1 MYQTILFDLDGTL
14 TDSGQGILNSIR
26 YALTQLKRPIPDD
39 DLLKTFIGPPLKTSF
54 EQTLGMSLAESQAGI
69 QFYRDYFREKGIF
82 ENEIYSG
89 IPELLADLKD
99 QKKQLLVATSK
110 PEIFARQIL
119 EHFKLSDFFEYIA
132 GASMDSSRSKKAD
145 IIAYALENTSS
156 TDLRSAL
163 MVGDR
168 KYDILGAKKNKI
180 ASLGVLYGYGSF
192 EELQAAKADYI
203 AENAE
208 DLKRIILETGSDN

>member
-26 YALTQLKRPIPDD
+26 YALTQLDRPIPDD
-39 DLLKTFIGPPLKTSF
+39 HLLKTFIGPPLKTSF
-54 EQTLGMSLAESQAGI
+54 EQTLGMSLAESQAAI
-69 QFYRDYFREKGIF
+69 ALYRDYFREKGIF
-82 ENEIYSG
+82 ENQIYPG

-110 PEIFARQIL
+110 PEVFAQQIL
-119 EHFKLSDFFEYIA
+119 EHFELSHFFEIII
-132 GASMDSSRSKKAD
+132 GASMDSSRSKKSD
-145 IIAYALENTSS
+145 VIAYALKNTD
-156 TDLRSAL
+156 TINPAETI

-168 KYDILGAKKNKI
+168 KYDILGAKENQL

-203 AENAE
+203 AKSTE
-208 DLKRIILETGSDN
+208 DLRKILLR

>member
-26 YALTQLKRPIPDD
+26 YALTQLEHPIPDD
-39 DLLKTFIGPPLKTSF
+39 HLLKTFIGPPLKTSF
-54 EQTLGMSLAESQAGI
+54 EQTLGMSLAESQAAI
-69 QFYRDYFREKGIF
+69 ALYRDYFREKGIF
-82 ENEIYSG
+82 ENQIYPG

-110 PEIFARQIL
+110 PEVFAQQIL
-119 EHFKLSDFFEYIA
+119 EHFELSHFFEIII
-132 GASMDSSRSKKAD
+132 GASMDSSRSKKSD
-145 IIAYALENTSS
+145 VIAYALKNTD
-156 TDLRSAL
+156 TINPAETI

-168 KYDILGAKKNKI
+168 KYDILGAKENQL

-203 AENAE
+203 AKSTE
-208 DLKRIILETGSDN
+208 DLRKILLR

>member
-26 YALTQLKRPIPDD
+26 YALTQLDRPIPDD
-39 DLLKTFIGPPLKTSF
+39 HLLKTFIGPPLKTSF
-54 EQTLGMSLAESQAGI
+54 EQTLGMSLAESQAAI
-69 QFYRDYFREKGIF
+69 ALYRDYFREKGIF
-82 ENEIYSG
+82 ENQIYPG

-110 PEIFARQIL
+110 PEVFAQQIL
-119 EHFKLSDFFEYIA
+119 EHFELSHFFEIII
-132 GASMDSSRSKKAD
+132 GASMDSSRSKKSD
-145 IIAYALENTSS
+145 VIAYALKNADTVNPAETI
-156 TDLRSAL
+156 

-168 KYDILGAKKNKI
+168 KYDILGAKENQL

-203 AENAE
+203 AKSTE
-208 DLKRIILETGSDN
+208 DLRKILLR

>member
-26 YALTQLKRPIPDD
+26 YALTQLDHPIPDD
-39 DLLKTFIGPPLKTSF
+39 HLLKTFIGPPLKTSF
-54 EQTLGMSLAESQAGI
+54 EQTLGMSLAESQAAI
-69 QFYRDYFREKGIF
+69 ALYRDYFREKGIF
-82 ENEIYSG
+82 ENQIYPG

-110 PEIFARQIL
+110 PEVFAQQIL
-119 EHFKLSDFFEYIA
+119 EHFELSHFFEIII
-132 GASMDSSRSKKAD
+132 GASMDSSRSKKSD
-145 IIAYALENTSS
+145 VIAYALKNADTVNPAETI
-156 TDLRSAL
+156 

-168 KYDILGAKKNKI
+168 KYDILGAKENQL

-203 AENAE
+203 AKSTE
-208 DLKRIILETGSDN
+208 DLRKILLR